1 MGERLVHHSAS
12 QCSPANRHQIKNLL
26 SIAHALATVDEE
38 PVTYKYLEMAAESNE
53 SLSEKFGQESRV
65 ESMYV

>member
-1 MGERLVHHSAS
+1 MGERLVHHIDS

-26 SIAHALATVDEE
+26 SIGHALATVKKQQ
-38 PVTYKYLEMAAESNE
+38 VSYKHLEMAAESNE
-53 SLSEKFGQESRV
+53 KLSEKFGQESRV